1 VAKSTAP
8 LANDKML
15 TTKFR
20 VWLQDPNIPPVW
32 TGVKL
37 VGGPQY
43 VKADCIEVTVEGN
56 GARCRRAAISNRLFP
71 SGIGQTWALR
81 RRPTLA
87 LTTRTKML
95 E

>member
-1 VAKSTAP
+1 
-8 LANDKML
+8 ML

-37 VGGPQY
+37 VGLPKQVEAG
-43 VKADCIEVTVEGN
+43 CIEVTVEGN
-56 GARCRRAAISNRLFP
+56 GYD
-71 SGIGQTWALR
+71 LR
-81 RRPTLA
+81 RLIANRRDIFAAYLQMKPVKREA
-87 LTTRTKML
+87 